1 MGPQLSR
8 ELMDAQLGVF
18 VRATPGQTE
27 KSEKNHKLSEKKENI
42 SVSSRLHT
50 KTIRKMIRVDELN

>member
-8 ELMDAQLGVF
+8 ELMDAQIGVF

-27 KSEKNHKLSEKKENI
+27 KSEKNPQTERTEGAHFRVVKTLHKQSEE
-42 SVSSRLHT
+42 
-50 KTIRKMIRVDELN
+50 